1 MNETKQHSFVLAS
14 ASPRRIE
21 LLNNIKIFPKIIYSS
36 EINEDINSKENPKKY
51 CIRVAKNKA
60 LKALEKY
67 PEEFIL
73 SADTIVFCGNK
84 IFLKPKDKEEAKE
97 FLTFFSGRKHNV
109 LTCICL
115 AKNNLIKVKK
125 VITKLTFKRLN
136 RQEIEEYL
144 STNEWKDKAGAYA
157 IQGYAEKFIKRING
171 SYSNVVGLP
180 LFETY
185 NLLNSQ
191 GLI

>member
-1 MNETKQHSFVLAS
+1 MK
-14 ASPRRIE
+14 
-21 LLNNIKIFPKIIYSS
+21 
-36 EINEDINSKENPKKY
+36 NPKKY

-73 SADTIVFCGNK
+73 SADTIVFCSNK
-84 IFLKPKDKEEAKE
+84 IFLKPKNKQQAKE

-109 LTCICL
+109 LTCVCL
-115 AKNNLIKVKK
+115 AKKNLINIKK
-125 VITKLTFKRLN
+125 VITKISFKRLTA
-136 RQEIEEYL
+136 QEIEDYL
-144 STNEWKDKAGAYA
+144 LTDEWKDKAGAYA
-157 IQGYAEKFIKRING
+157 IQGYAEKFIKSING

>member
-1 MNETKQHSFVLAS
+1 MDEIKHSFVLAS
-14 ASPRRIE
+14 SSPRRID
-21 LLNNIKIFPKIIYSS
+21 LLNNIKIFPKKIYLS
-36 EINEDINSKENPKKY
+36 EVNEDINSKENPKKY

-67 PEEFIL
+67 PEESVL

-84 IFLKPKDKEEAKE
+84 IFLKPKDKEEAKD

-109 LTCICL
+109 LTCLCL
-115 AKNNLIKVKK
+115 AKKNSIKVKI
-125 VITKLTFKRLN
+125 VITKVTFKRLKK
-136 RQEIEEYL
+136 QEIEEYL

-171 SYSNVVGLP
+171 SYSNIVGLP
-180 LFETY
+180 LFETFNILKSY
-185 NLLNSQ
+185 K
-191 GLI
+191 LI

>member
-1 MNETKQHSFVLAS
+1 MNKTKHSFVLAS
-14 ASPRRIE
+14 GSPRRIE

-73 SADTIVFCGNK
+73 SADTIVFCSNK

-109 LTCICL
+109 LTCVCL
-115 AKNNLIKVKK
+115 TKSNLIKVKK
-125 VITKLTFKRLN
+125 VITKVTFKRLN
-136 RQEIEEYL
+136 EQEIEEYL

-185 NLLNSQ
+185 NLLNSVN
-191 GLI
+191 IIT

>member
-1 MNETKQHSFVLAS
+1 MNETKHSFVLAS

-21 LLNNIKIFPKIIYSS
+21 LLKNIKIFPKITYPS
-36 EINEDINSKENPKKY
+36 EINEDIISKESAKKY
-51 CIRVAKNKA
+51 CIRIAKNKA

-84 IFLKPKDKEEAKE
+84 IFLKPKDKEEAKK
-97 FLTFFSGRKHNV
+97 FLAFFSGRKHNV
-109 LTCICL
+109 LTCVCL
-115 AKNNLIKVKK
+115 AKKNLIKLKK
-125 VITKLTFKRLN
+125 VFTKVTFKRLN
-136 RQEIEEYL
+136 AQEVEEYL

-180 LFETY
+180 LYETY

>member
-1 MNETKQHSFVLAS
+1 MKTFLTLIKFFFAKHTHVKTLCFLPEKKAKNFLAS
-14 ASPRRIE
+14 S
-21 LLNNIKIFPKIIYSS
+21 L
-36 EINEDINSKENPKKY
+36 
-51 CIRVAKNKA
+51 
-60 LKALEKY
+60 
-67 PEEFIL
+67 
-73 SADTIVFCGNK
+73 
-84 IFLKPKDKEEAKE
+84 
-97 FLTFFSGRKHNV
+97 FFG
-109 LTCICL
+109 
-115 AKNNLIKVKK
+115 
-125 VITKLTFKRLN
+125 FKRLN
-136 RQEIEEYL
+136 AQKIEEYL

>member
-1 MNETKQHSFVLAS
+1 MNETKHSFVLAS

-21 LLNNIKIFPKIIYSS
+21 LLNNIKIFPKKIYSS
-36 EINEDINSKENPKKY
+36 EINEDINNKENPKKY
-51 CIRVAKNKA
+51 CVRVAKNKA
-60 LKALEKY
+60 LKVLEKY
-67 PEEFIL
+67 PEESVL

-84 IFLKPKDKEEAKE
+84 IYLKPKDKEEAKE

-109 LTCICL
+109 LTCLCL
-115 AKNNLIKVKK
+115 AKKNLIKVKM
-125 VITKLTFKRLN
+125 VITKITFKRLN
-136 RQEIEEYL
+136 KHEIEEYL

-180 LFETY
+180 LFETFNILKSY
-185 NLLNSQ
+185 K
-191 GLI
+191 LI

>member
-1 MNETKQHSFVLAS
+1 MNETKHSFVLAS

-36 EINEDINSKENPKKY
+36 DINENINSKENPKKY

-73 SADTIVFCGNK
+73 SADTIVFCSNK

-115 AKNNLIKVKK
+115 AKKNLIKVKK
-125 VITKLTFKRLN
+125 IITKVTFKRLN
-136 RQEIEEYL
+136 KKEIEEYL

-157 IQGYAEKFIKRING
+157 IQGYAEKFIRRING

-180 LFETY
+180 LFATY
-185 NLLNSQ
+185 NLLKTFD
-191 GLI
+191 LI

>member
-1 MNETKQHSFVLAS
+1 MNKTKHSFVLS
-14 ASPRRIE
+14 SGSPRRIE
-21 LLNNIKIFPKIIYSS
+21 LLKNIRIFPKIIYSS
-36 EINEDINSKENPKKY
+36 EINEDIISKENPKKY
-51 CIRVAKNKA
+51 CIRIAKNKA

-67 PEEFIL
+67 PEEYIL
-73 SADTIVFCGNK
+73 SADTIVFCSNK
-84 IFLKPKDKEEAKE
+84 IFLKPKDKEEAKK
-97 FLTFFSGRKHNV
+97 FLAFFSGRKHTV

-115 AKNNLIKVKK
+115 AKKNLIKVKK
-125 VITKLTFKRLN
+125 VFTKVTFKRLN
-136 RQEIEEYL
+136 TQEIEEYL
-144 STNEWKDKAGAYA
+144 LTNEWKDKAGAYA

>member
-1 MNETKQHSFVLAS
+1 MNETKHSFVLAS

-21 LLNNIKIFPKIIYSS
+21 LLKNIKIFPKITYPL
-36 EINEDINSKENPKKY
+36 EINEDIISKENPRKY
-51 CIRVAKNKA
+51 CIRIAKNKA

-73 SADTIVFCGNK
+73 SADTIVFCSNK
-84 IFLKPKDKEEAKE
+84 IFLKPKDKEEAKK
-97 FLTFFSGRKHNV
+97 FLAFFSGRKHNV
-109 LTCICL
+109 LTCVCL
-115 AKNNLIKVKK
+115 AKKNLIKVKK
-125 VITKLTFKRLN
+125 VFTKVTFKRLN
-136 RQEIEEYL
+136 TQEIEEYL
-144 STNEWKDKAGAYA
+144 LTNEWKDKAGAYA

>member
-1 MNETKQHSFVLAS
+1 MNETKHSFVLAS

-21 LLNNIKIFPKIIYSS
+21 LLNNIKIFPKKICSS
-36 EINEDINSKENPKKY
+36 EINEDINNKENPKKY
-51 CIRVAKNKA
+51 CVRVAKNKA
-60 LKALEKY
+60 LKVLEKY
-67 PEEFIL
+67 PEEYVL

-84 IFLKPKDKEEAKE
+84 IYLKPKDKEEAKE

-109 LTCICL
+109 LTCLCL
-115 AKNNLIKVKK
+115 AKKNLIKVKI
-125 VITKLTFKRLN
+125 VITKITFKRLN
-136 RQEIEEYL
+136 KHEIEEYL

-180 LFETY
+180 LFETFNILKSY
-185 NLLNSQ
+185 K
-191 GLI
+191 LI

>member
-1 MNETKQHSFVLAS
+1 MNETKHSFVLAS

-21 LLNNIKIFPKIIYSS
+21 LLKNIKIFPKITYSS
-36 EINEDINSKENPKKY
+36 EINEDIISKENPRKY
-51 CIRVAKNKA
+51 CIRIAKNKA

-73 SADTIVFCGNK
+73 SADTIVFCSNK
-84 IFLKPKDKEEAKE
+84 IFLKPKNKEEAKK
-97 FLTFFSGRKHNV
+97 FLAFFSGRKHNV
-109 LTCICL
+109 LTCVCL
-115 AKNNLIKVKK
+115 AKKNLIKVKK
-125 VITKLTFKRLN
+125 VFTKVTFKKLN
-136 RQEIEEYL
+136 TQEIEEYL
-144 STNEWKDKAGAYA
+144 LTNEWKDKAGAYA

>member
-1 MNETKQHSFVLAS
+1 MNETKHSFVLAS

-21 LLNNIKIFPKIIYSS
+21 LLNNIKIFPKLTYASNL
-36 EINEDINSKENPKKY
+36 NEDINNKEDPKEY
-51 CIRVAKNKA
+51 CIRIAKNKA
-60 LKALEKY
+60 FKALEKY

-73 SADTIVFCGNK
+73 SADTIVFCSKK
-84 IFLKPKDKEEAKE
+84 IFLKPKDKEEARK
-97 FLTFFSGRKHNV
+97 FLTYFSGRKHNV
-109 LTCICL
+109 LTCVCL
-115 AKNNLIKVKK
+115 AKKNSIKVKK
-125 VITKLTFKRLN
+125 IITKITFKRLTK
-136 RQEIEEYL
+136 QEIEEYL
-144 STNEWKDKAGAYA
+144 LTNEWKDKAGAYA

>member
-1 MNETKQHSFVLAS
+1 MNETKHSFVLAS

-21 LLNNIKIFPKIIYSS
+21 LLKNIKIFPKITYSS
-36 EINEDINSKENPKKY
+36 EINEDIINKENPRKY
-51 CIRVAKNKA
+51 CIRIAKNKA

-73 SADTIVFCGNK
+73 SADTIVFCSNK
-84 IFLKPKDKEEAKE
+84 IFLKPKHKEEAKK
-97 FLTFFSGRKHNV
+97 FLVFFSGRKHNV
-109 LTCICL
+109 LTCVCL
-115 AKNNLIKVKK
+115 AKKNLIKVKK
-125 VITKLTFKRLN
+125 VFTKVTFKRLN
-136 RQEIEEYL
+136 TQEIEEYL
-144 STNEWKDKAGAYA
+144 LTNEWKDKAGAYA

>member
-1 MNETKQHSFVLAS
+1 MNETKHSFVLAS

-21 LLNNIKIFPKIIYSS
+21 LLKNIKIYPKITYSS
-36 EINEDINSKENPKKY
+36 KINEDIISKENPRKY
-51 CIRVAKNKA
+51 CIRIAKNKA

-73 SADTIVFCGNK
+73 SADTIVFCSNK
-84 IFLKPKDKEEAKE
+84 IFLKPKDKEEAKK
-97 FLTFFSGRKHNV
+97 FLAFFSGRKHNV
-109 LTCICL
+109 LTCVCL
-115 AKNNLIKVKK
+115 AKKNLIKVKK
-125 VITKLTFKRLN
+125 VFTKVTFKKLN
-136 RQEIEEYL
+136 TQEIEEYL
-144 STNEWKDKAGAYA
+144 LTNEWKDKAGAYA

>member
-1 MNETKQHSFVLAS
+1 MNETKHSFVLAS

-21 LLNNIKIFPKIIYSS
+21 LLKNIKIFPKITYPS
-36 EINEDINSKENPKKY
+36 EINEDIISKENPRKY
-51 CIRVAKNKA
+51 CIRIAKNKA

-73 SADTIVFCGNK
+73 SADTIVFCSNK
-84 IFLKPKDKEEAKE
+84 IFLKPKDKEEAKK
-97 FLTFFSGRKHNV
+97 FLAFFSGRKHNV
-109 LTCICL
+109 LTCVCL
-115 AKNNLIKVKK
+115 AKKNLIKVKNVFTK
-125 VITKLTFKRLN
+125 VTFKRLN
-136 RQEIEEYL
+136 AQEIEEYL

-185 NLLNSQ
+185 NLLNSE

>member
-1 MNETKQHSFVLAS
+1 MDEIKHSFVLAS
-14 ASPRRIE
+14 SSPRRID
-21 LLNNIKIFPKIIYSS
+21 LLNNIKIFPKKIYLS
-36 EINEDINSKENPKKY
+36 EVNEDINSKENPKKY

-67 PEEFIL
+67 PEESVL

-84 IFLKPKDKEEAKE
+84 IFLKPKDKEEARE

-109 LTCICL
+109 LTCLCL
-115 AKNNLIKVKK
+115 AKKNLIKVKM
-125 VITKLTFKRLN
+125 VITKITFKRLN
-136 RQEIEEYL
+136 KHEIEEYL

-171 SYSNVVGLP
+171 SYSNIVGLP
-180 LFETY
+180 LFETFNILKSY
-185 NLLNSQ
+185 K
-191 GLI
+191 LI

>member
-1 MNETKQHSFVLAS
+1 MNETKHSFVLAS

-21 LLNNIKIFPKIIYSS
+21 LLKNIKIFPKITYSS
-36 EINEDINSKENPKKY
+36 EINEDIINKEKPRKY
-51 CIRVAKNKA
+51 CIRIAKNKA

-73 SADTIVFCGNK
+73 SADTIVFCSNK
-84 IFLKPKDKEEAKE
+84 IFLKPKDKEEAKK
-97 FLTFFSGRKHNV
+97 FLAFFSGRKHNV
-109 LTCICL
+109 LTCVCL
-115 AKNNLIKVKK
+115 AKKNLIKVKK
-125 VITKLTFKRLN
+125 VFTKVTFKKLN
-136 RQEIEEYL
+136 TQEIEEYL
-144 STNEWKDKAGAYA
+144 LTNEWKDKAGAYA

>member
-1 MNETKQHSFVLAS
+1 MNKTKRSFVLAS

-36 EINEDINSKENPKKY
+36 DINEDKNSKEDPKKY

-60 LKALEKY
+60 LKALEKH

-84 IFLKPKDKEEAKE
+84 VFLKSKNKEEAKE

-109 LTCICL
+109 LTCVCL
-115 AKNNLIKVKK
+115 AKKNLIKIKK
-125 VITKLTFKRLN
+125 VITKVTFKRLSK
-136 RQEIEEYL
+136 QEIEEYL

>member
-1 MNETKQHSFVLAS
+1 MNETKHSFVLAS

-21 LLNNIKIFPKIIYSS
+21 LLKNIKIFPKITYPS
-36 EINEDINSKENPKKY
+36 EINEDIISKENPRKY
-51 CIRVAKNKA
+51 CIRIAKNKA

-73 SADTIVFCGNK
+73 SADTIVFCSNK
-84 IFLKPKDKEEAKE
+84 IFLKPKDKEEAKK
-97 FLTFFSGRKHNV
+97 FLAFFSGRKHNV
-109 LTCICL
+109 LTCVCL
-115 AKNNLIKVKK
+115 AKKKLIKVKK
-125 VITKLTFKRLN
+125 VFTKVTFKRLN
-136 RQEIEEYL
+136 TQEIEEYL
-144 STNEWKDKAGAYA
+144 LTNEWKDKAGAYA

>member
-1 MNETKQHSFVLAS
+1 MNETKHSFVLAS

-21 LLNNIKIFPKIIYSS
+21 LLKNIKIFPKITYPS
-36 EINEDINSKENPKKY
+36 EINEDIISKENPKKY
-51 CIRVAKNKA
+51 CIRIAKNKA

-84 IFLKPKDKEEAKE
+84 IFLKPKDKEEAKK
-97 FLTFFSGRKHNV
+97 FLAFFSGRKHNV
-109 LTCICL
+109 LTCVCL
-115 AKNNLIKVKK
+115 AKKNLIKVKNVFTK
-125 VITKLTFKRLN
+125 VTFKRLN
-136 RQEIEEYL
+136 AQEIEEYL

-157 IQGYAEKFIKRING
+157 IQGYAEKFIKRVNG

>member
-1 MNETKQHSFVLAS
+1 MNETKRSFVLAS

-36 EINEDINSKENPKKY
+36 DINEDTNSKEDPKKY

-67 PEEFIL
+67 PEEFVL
-73 SADTIVFCGNK
+73 SADTIVFCSNK
-84 IFLKPKDKEEAKE
+84 IFLKPKDKEEARE
-97 FLTFFSGRKHNV
+97 FLTFFSGRKHNI
-109 LTCICL
+109 LTCVCL
-115 AKNNLIKVKK
+115 AKKNSIQVKK
-125 VITKLTFKRLN
+125 VITKVTFKRLN
-136 RQEIEEYL
+136 KQEIDEYL

-157 IQGYAEKFIKRING
+157 IQSYAEKFIKRING

>member
-1 MNETKQHSFVLAS
+1 MNETKHSFVLAS
-14 ASPRRIE
+14 ASSRRIE
-21 LLNNIKIFPKIIYSS
+21 LLKNIKIFPKITYSS
-36 EINEDINSKENPKKY
+36 EINEDIISKENPKKY
-51 CIRVAKNKA
+51 CIRIAKNKA

-67 PEEFIL
+67 PKEFIL
-73 SADTIVFCGNK
+73 SADTIVFCSNK
-84 IFLKPKDKEEAKE
+84 IFLKPKDKEEAKK
-97 FLTFFSGRKHNV
+97 FLVFFSGRKHNV
-109 LTCICL
+109 LTCVCL
-115 AKNNLIKVKK
+115 AKKNLIKVKK
-125 VITKLTFKRLN
+125 VFTKVTFKKLN
-136 RQEIEEYL
+136 AQEIEEYL
-144 STNEWKDKAGAYA
+144 LTNEWKDKAGAYA

>member
-1 MNETKQHSFVLAS
+1 MNETKHSFVLAS

-36 EINEDINSKENPKKY
+36 DINEDKNSKEDPKKY
-51 CIRVAKNKA
+51 CVRIAKNKA

-73 SADTIVFCGNK
+73 SADTIVFCSNK
-84 IFLKPKDKEEAKE
+84 IFLKPKNKEEAKE

-109 LTCICL
+109 LTCVCL
-115 AKNNLIKVKK
+115 AKKNLIKVKK
-125 VITKLTFKRLN
+125 VMTKVTFKRLN
-136 RQEIEEYL
+136 KQEIEEYL
-144 STNEWKDKAGAYA
+144 STNEWTDKAGAYA

-180 LFETY
+180 LFVTY
-185 NLLNSQ
+185 NLLKTFD
-191 GLI
+191 LI